1 MPKTK
6 ADYSEGVVSETGKW
20 NTSKQYSELM
30 IMKLL
35 YECNEFQKI
44 AYHGTSEILDDFMV
58 TPEQRISARLFA
70 IERYVTTL
78 RMLISN
84 SLGQVKKPNQD
95 KLNHL
100 KLKLNLLLAFIP
112 SLKIEKRTLSV
123 SGENRWIEVN
133 EKSFMFTL
141 EEIIKINEDVSGI
154 LTQED
159 LVYYNIEEFDED
171 KAKEEFAKKF
181 AEEG

>member
-1 MPKTK
+1 MPKGK
-6 ADYSEGVVSETGKW
+6 ADYSEGVVAETGKW

-44 AYHGTSEILDDFMV
+44 SYHGTSEIIDDFMI
-58 TPEQRISARLFA
+58 TPDQRISARLFA
-70 IERYVTTL
+70 IERYATTL

-84 SLGQVKKPNQD
+84 SLGQVKPVNQE

-100 KLKLNLLLAFIP
+100 KMKLDLLLAFIP
-112 SLKIEKRTLSV
+112 SLKVEKRTLSV
-123 SGENRWIEVN
+123 SGENHWIEIN
-133 EKSFMFTL
+133 EASFRYAL
-141 EEIIKINEDVSGI
+141 SEIVKINENVSAI
-154 LTQED
+154 LTEED

-171 KAKEEFAKKF
+171 KAKEELMKKF
-181 AEEG
+181 VEEG